1 MSTRTPPA
9 DVSEELLSEFGAN
22 ASYVEDLLNRY
33 RANPY
38 SVDDEWRRYFQERF
52 GAAPEIEAPSQP
64 APAQA
69 PAAPPARP
77 APAPSASPAAPVPA
91 VSGERVP
98 LRGAAA
104 RIAENMQASLT
115 VPTAT
120 TQRQIPIKL
129 LDENRRLINEA
140 RAQAEP

>member
-22 ASYVEDLLNRY
+22 ASYVADLLNRY
-33 RANPY
+33 KANP
-38 SVDDEWRRYFQERF
+38 SAVDDEWRRYFSERF
-52 GAAPEIEAPSQP
+52 GAPAEVTSP
-64 APAQA
+64 APVPGAPPATA
-69 PAAPPARP
+69 PAAPARP
-77 APAPSASPAAPVPA
+77 AAATAIAPPPTPA
-91 VSGERVP
+91 VSGERSP

-120 TQRQIPIKL
+120 TQRQIP
-129 LDENRRLINEA
+129 
-140 RAQAEP
+140 